1 MFKKLD
7 ILCKSAFSALLIL
20 SLYPSRA
27 FSDWD
32 ALNMTEGVTQ
42 VSRDVFELHMLIF
55 YICVAIGAVVFSVM
69 FYSLFIYKKKI
80 NPNQSTFHESTKLE
94 MSLKHN

>member
-1 MFKKLD
+1 MFKKINNLS
-7 ILCKSAFSALLIL
+7 KSAYAALFML
-20 SLYPSRA
+20 SLYPSKV

-32 ALNMTEGVTQ
+32 ALNMREGVTQ

-69 FYSLFIYKKKI
+69 FYSLLDTQRKEIQIHPLFMKAQ
-80 NPNQSTFHESTKLE
+80 NLKLHG
-94 MSLKHN
+94 L